1 MMKNYLKSDLT
12 IQTDKQFQ
20 NLLLY
25 KLIFQNS
32 FLAVQTSK
40 QITSLIFA
48 DFLAIISVLKETL
61 KQILMVSTESGLLLS
76 LIRLRGQKV
85 LQDGSGNR
93 QKY

>member
-1 MMKNYLKSDLT
+1 MKNYLKSDLT

-48 DFLAIISVLKETL
+48 DFLAIISELKNNTETD
-61 KQILMVSTESGLLLS
+61 SHGFNR
-76 LIRLRGQKV
+76 IRFIAFL
-85 LQDGSGNR
+85 D
-93 QKY
+93 